1 MTVREPRNCVSWKG
15 PAGFRITGRT
25 AASTPA
31 MPLDLLLLAAEAQT
45 LQLAARRGFWGPL
58 ALPGAQSRCLTHLAV
73 LPPNAT
79 AIEQVAQIL
88 SIEPW
93 PMSEANPRWLLSLGP
108 ARQLRRTIP
117 LGRGPQL
124 SRWRPRTADQL
135 RVLSIDGLLLSD
147 SLADYLRRLERGR
160 LRLALKGDGA
170 IR

>member
-1 MTVREPRNCVSWKG
+1 
-15 PAGFRITGRT
+15 
-25 AASTPA
+25 

-73 LPPNAT
+73 LPPKAN
-79 AIEQVAQIL
+79 AIELVAQIQA
-88 SIEPW
+88 IEPW
-93 PMSEANPRWLLSLGP
+93 PLSGDTNRWLLSLGP
-108 ARQLRRTIP
+108 ARELRRPIL
-117 LGRGPQL
+117 LGRGAQL
-124 SRWRPRTADQL
+124 SRWRPRTAEQL

-147 SLADYLRRLERGR
+147 SLADYLRRLQRGR

>member
-1 MTVREPRNCVSWKG
+1 
-15 PAGFRITGRT
+15 
-25 AASTPA
+25 

-108 ARQLRRTIP
+108 ARQLRRPIP

-147 SLADYLRRLERGR
+147 SLADYLRRLQRGR
-160 LRLALKGDGA
+160 LRLSLKGDGVG
-170 IR
+170 R